1 MDQDTNVQ
9 QMIEEEC
16 NNLKDLLLEKNK
28 KYGNSALEPKRIF
41 SKLSNIEQI
50 LVRIDDKLSR
60 IQNLGASNAL
70 ITEGEDQT
78 LDLLGYLIL
87 LRIAIKSSQKPN
99 LKLKDP
105 DYVTPEEYAENLI
118 KIQRKL
124 R

>member
-60 IQNLGASNAL
+60 IQNLGASNTL

-99 LKLKDP
+99 LKLK
-105 DYVTPEEYAENLI
+105 VRLRI
-118 KIQRKL
+118 MKI
-124 R
+124 